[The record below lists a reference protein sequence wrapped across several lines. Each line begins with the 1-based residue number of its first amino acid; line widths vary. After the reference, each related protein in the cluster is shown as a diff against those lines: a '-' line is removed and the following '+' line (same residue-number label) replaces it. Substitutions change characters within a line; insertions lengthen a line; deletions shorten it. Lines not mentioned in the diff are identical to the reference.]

1 MPFTAS
7 QITREN
13 DYTQTPQPARDVHI
27 RKPGLPYT
35 LTVRYGTTNIG
46 SPAEDERRVTGFLAR
61 ALRQGVG

>member
-1 MPFTAS
+1 VTVSGPY
-7 QITREN
+7 I
-13 DYTQTPQPARDVHI
+13 DI